1 MIDKLAFKKAK
12 ELEETKANK
21 EQEEWFELT
30 LLEGRTG
37 KVEIMKDEFGFV
49 HLRGSASVGGVY
61 YFNLPT
67 GYRPESGTSARYI
80 QSQGPNARTRTVR
93 LRDNDVVDDGGQS
106 GELEHV
112 YFDGI
117 IFRAVR

>member
-1 MIDKLAFKKAK
+1 MLGKVAYKKAK
-12 ELEETKANK
+12 ELEDTKANK
-21 EQEEWFELT
+21 EQEDWFELT
-30 LLEGRTG
+30 LREGRTG

-49 HLRGSASVGGVY
+49 HLRGSASVGGIY

-67 GYRPESGTSARYI
+67 GYRPESNTNARYI
-80 QSQGPNARTRTVR
+80 QSQGATARTRTVR
-93 LRDNDVVDDGGQS
+93 LRSNDIVDDGGQS
-106 GELEHV
+106 GETEHV